1 MKRRLV
7 ISCQWCKAPSRADS
21 YEDLRRV
28 YERHLRNCGAL
39 HRMFVAG
46 RFATGA
52 PFTKEQVVDGI
63 LQRSGLHPEG
73 QRIKAETELKALR
86 QQISADPELGEEERA
101 ELLASID
108 KEIGTPT
115 HEATGKAVALALE
128 EVEVDVTPAAR
139 MAGPSEIFHQDG
151 PMEELAAAARARAE
165 ALPPGVF
172 DTGHG
177 SLGARITSIS
187 DGPPKVKTV
196 EVNGTTV
203 VLLGDQ
209 RDLVTQLAAAGATA
223 ANDGERAEEHNR
235 KLIVDLFGKE
245 TPS

>member
-1 MKRRLV
+1 MKRRIV
-7 ISCQWCKAPSRADS
+7 IRCHWCKGPSKAVS

-28 YERHLRNCGAL
+28 YGRHLRNCGAL

-52 PFTKEQVVDGI
+52 PFTKEQVIDGI
-63 LQRSGLHPEG
+63 LQRSGLSPEG
-73 QRIKAETELKALR
+73 QKIAAERELAALR
-86 QQISADPELGEEERA
+86 QQITADPELGEEERK

-115 HEATGKAVALALE
+115 HEATGKAVAPALE
-128 EVEVDVTPAAR
+128 EVEVDVTPAA
-139 MAGPSEIFHQDG
+139 
-151 PMEELAAAARARAE
+151 
-165 ALPPGVF
+165 ALPPEMF

-177 SLGARITSIS
+177 SLGARR
-187 DGPPKVKTV
+187 
-196 EVNGTTV
+196 
-203 VLLGDQ
+203 
-209 RDLVTQLAAAGATA
+209 RDLVTQLAAAGANA

-245 TPS
+245 TLT